1 MVTLHNVCLKLI
13 LVRDPTRPI
22 KVFKWLIQAL
32 ISGYFQMAERC
43 AGIRGPEF
51 FPIVYTHWTN
61 AAVFLLK
68 STQQVY
74 FEVLKSETLPIIF
87 HARDYCRHLQF
98 FLSFIAC
105 FSRYEVVV
113 PPGAFGAD
121 SLAVVFGPWTCFPRV
136 AAFESLK
143 SPNILDR
150 YI

>member
-74 FEVLKSETLPIIF
+74 FEVLKSKTLPIIF

-98 FLSFIAC
+98 FFVFYCLLLEVWSGGSSRCVWSWFPCSCFWTLNLLSSSCSIRIPEITKHF
-105 FSRYEVVV
+105 R
-113 PPGAFGAD
+113 
-121 SLAVVFGPWTCFPRV
+121 
-136 AAFESLK
+136 
-143 SPNILDR
+143 
-150 YI
+150 